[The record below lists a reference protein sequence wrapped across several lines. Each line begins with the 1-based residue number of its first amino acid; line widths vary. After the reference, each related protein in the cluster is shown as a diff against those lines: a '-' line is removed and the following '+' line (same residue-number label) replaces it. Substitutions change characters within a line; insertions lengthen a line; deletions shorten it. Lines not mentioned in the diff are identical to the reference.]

1 MAAGPRV
8 VHIAGLLVLSL
19 AVPLMAANDSSTVTQ
34 TDSSEALRDAVFVY
48 RMRGDVRFL
57 LIWLGKDDVGG
68 GRITIKRNGETLP
81 SHKTAEIE
89 VLFGSNPDRVPGRIN
104 RWGYAREMSEWRQT
118 SDEIAPRLIGTN
130 FEGLMRRSEE
140 KSIDQAKRESESAA
154 VNQIYRF
161 AATESRVLPAEAS
174 SEIRAFSTTEEFHYR
189 QPDRLLSQ
197 YQAHLAQ
204 TPADEKEYLLN
215 RPPVYELPYGF
226 LTGASELIRE
236 VTETSAKQPKT
247 REVTKPHLTYVYNA
261 KPYRLEVLRI
271 QEDKD
276 FRLPTQP
283 ATMQMPRVNRVQFRS
298 FNIVKRTRTDFDL
311 WLPMSGEFKGIPLRI
326 QLQPRWWL
334 RLRLDLDLQ
343 NSHPLTASSQ
353 NRPATSTR

>member
-1 MAAGPRV
+1 MADGPRV
-8 VHIAGLLVLSL
+8 VHVAGLLVLSL
-19 AVPLMAANDSSTVTQ
+19 AVPLMAADDSGIAIH
-34 TDSSEALRDAVFVY
+34 TDSSATLQDAVVAY
-48 RMRGDVRFL
+48 RMRGDVRLL
-57 LIWLGKDDVGG
+57 LIWLGRDDVGG
-68 GRITIKRNGETLP
+68 GRITYKRNSEPPAGSWTE
-81 SHKTAEIE
+81 EFE
-89 VLFGSNPDRVPGRIN
+89 VLFGSNPDRVPGEIN
-104 RWGYAREMSEWRQT
+104 RWGYGREIAEWRQAPGE
-118 SDEIAPRLIGTN
+118 SEPRLTGTR
-130 FEGLMRRSEE
+130 FEGLMRQTDAD
-140 KSIDQAKRESESAA
+140 SIEQARKESQSAA
-154 VNQIYRF
+154 TNHQFSF
-161 AATESRVLPAEAS
+161 AATESKAFPAEAS
-174 SEIRAFSTTEEFHYR
+174 FEIREFTTSEEFDYR
-189 QPDRLLSQ
+189 RPDRLLAH
-197 YQAHLAQ
+197 YQANLAS
-204 TPADEKEYLLN
+204 TPVNKKGSFIN

-247 REVTKPHLTYVYNA
+247 REATKPHLTYVYNA